1 MKNSKDELSAVKWI
15 LDNVD
20 MKTSS
25 KIHIMS
31 HFKIE
36 SPKKKYDIIFKTK
49 SNTKEREVEARAMI
63 SGWDEEA
70 IALIFNNVKQKGGYQ
85 GLDGNCENGI
95 YEFEDCDSYYE
106 EEVFTF
112 LKEAKSNLWYEKE
125 EHNQGRGECSKYEH
139 TLWGDDNEIISFWSQ
154 NT

>member
-20 MKTSS
+20 MNTSS
-25 KIHIMS
+25 KICIMS

-36 SPKKKYDIIFKTK
+36 SPKKPYDIIFKTK
-49 SNTKEREVEARAMI
+49 PNTKEREVEARAMI

-85 GLDGNCENGI
+85 GLVGNCENGI
-95 YEFEDCDSYYE
+95 SEFEDCDDDYE
-106 EEVFTF
+106 VEVMTF
-112 LKEAKSNLWYEKE
+112 LEKATSNLWYEME
-125 EHNQGRGECSKYEH
+125 EHYHGRGQCSKYEH
-139 TLWGDDNEIISFWSQ
+139 ILWGDDNETISFWSQ